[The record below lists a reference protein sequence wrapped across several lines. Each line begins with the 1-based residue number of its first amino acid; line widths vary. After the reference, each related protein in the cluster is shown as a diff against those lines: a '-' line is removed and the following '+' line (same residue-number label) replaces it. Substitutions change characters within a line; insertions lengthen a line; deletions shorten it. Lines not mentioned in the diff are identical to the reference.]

1 MNRTTHSLTHSLF
14 PISHKLK
21 KIRVFVYVML
31 PYIVHMFYAHLKVLP
46 VLLTYHERTFSFDAP
61 LPVMRILTTNS
72 LSRERRTI
80 NCSLFYFLLAWCLP
94 VPVKNKINLDVRV

>member
-72 LSRERRTI
+72 LSRERRNKLLI
-80 NCSLFYFLLAWCLP
+80 ILLFARL
-94 VPVKNKINLDVRV
+94 VPTGTGKKQNRSRC